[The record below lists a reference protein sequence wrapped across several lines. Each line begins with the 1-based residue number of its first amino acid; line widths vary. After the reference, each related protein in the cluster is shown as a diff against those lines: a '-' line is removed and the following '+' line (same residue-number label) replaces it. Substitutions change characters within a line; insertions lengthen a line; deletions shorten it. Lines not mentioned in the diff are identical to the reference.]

1 MQICYCVLSVFVVM
15 ADLLCVFSVIH
26 VVTVENRLFEQRLK
40 KRVRELGK
48 LTATDYVIL
57 FLLLMMIIVI
67 MV

>member
-1 MQICYCVLSVFVVM
+1 M